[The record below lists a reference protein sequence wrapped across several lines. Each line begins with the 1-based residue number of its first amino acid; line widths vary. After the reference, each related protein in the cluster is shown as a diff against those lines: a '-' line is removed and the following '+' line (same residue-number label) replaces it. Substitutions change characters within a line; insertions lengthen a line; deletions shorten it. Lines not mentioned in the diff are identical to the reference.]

1 MREVQR
7 FTCHHHSFVVDGHG
21 EDLRVSREV
30 NGIESKF
37 GALAFGIELVDFD
50 DTVSRI
56 TVVHFERDEARDF
69 HEAVFDGSQKRLI
82 GVVGGNIHNVACIHR
97 ALVIICSER
106 ALHSG
111 GGVGLAEV
119 SKEPVHSSG

>member
-56 TVVHFERDEARDF
+56 TVVHFERDEAGDF
-69 HEAVFDGSQKRLI
+69 HKAVFDGSQKRLI
-82 GVVGGNIHNVACIHR
+82 GVVRSNVDDGTDIH
-97 ALVIICSER
+97 
-106 ALHSG
+106 
-111 GGVGLAEV
+111 
-119 SKEPVHSSG
+119 

>member
-7 FTCHHHSFVVDGHG
+7 FTCRHQTFVVDGHG
-21 EDLRVSREV
+21 EDLRVTREV

-37 GALAFGIELVDFD
+37 GALAFVIELVHFD

-69 HEAVFDGSQKRLI
+69 HKAGLESPDKRLI
-82 GVVGGNIHNVACIHR
+82 GVIGGNIHNVAVV
-97 ALVIICSER
+97 A
-106 ALHSG
+106 
-111 GGVGLAEV
+111 
-119 SKEPVHSSG
+119 